1 MIINVITLV
10 IVTAV
15 VIIII
20 VIIIIVIVN
29 TQGLHSQILMTG
41 EGEGGGV
48 RQKFIFYTPKNHNF
62 RICLPKKITTFF
74 SIPKRYPLV
83 LFSQPKKIPLFFCD
97 PKKSRHL
104 S

>member
-41 EGEGGGV
+41 EGGGGGPTEV
-48 RQKFIFYTPKNHNF
+48 HILY
-62 RICLPKKITTFF
+62 
-74 SIPKRYPLV
+74 
-83 LFSQPKKIPLFFCD
+83 
-97 PKKSRHL
+97 PKKSQLQNL
-104 S
+104 STQENHSFF